1 MNVPAKQHSAAVP
14 LLLVSV
20 RNASEAADASAGGAD
35 IVDVKEPSRGPL
47 GAADWQQVQEVL
59 HFVREQRPVS
69 IAAGELL
76 DSNLSARIVPD
87 GTQFVKFGLARC
99 ARIGGWQSLLE
110 QAQNHLLAGAQIVP
124 VAYADWL
131 AAESPTPR
139 EVLQFATDH
148 ACPILLIDT
157 FQKERGGLFEFWNW
171 DSIAELIDA
180 AHSAGTAIALAG
192 GLRGDRLAWAVAA
205 GADVVGVRGAV
216 CDSGRAGKLQRRL
229 VAQVRHALDHH
240 HRLNFLRSGKRASPT
255 SCLTTRSN
263 SGYS

>member
-1 MNVPAKQHSAAVP
+1 MNEPAKHSAAVP

-20 RNASEAADASAGGAD
+20 RNAAEAADALAGGAD
-35 IVDVKEPSRGPL
+35 IIDVKEPSRGPL
-47 GAADWQQVQEVL
+47 GAADWQQAQDVL
-59 HFVREQRPVS
+59 HCVGEQRPVS

-76 DSNLSARIVPD
+76 DAKVFARIVPD

-99 ARIGGWQSLLE
+99 ARMGGWQSLLE
-110 QAQNHLLAGAQIVP
+110 LARNDLPAGAQIVP

-157 FQKERGGLFEFWNW
+157 FQKKSGGLFEVWNW
-171 DSIAELIDA
+171 DSVIELIDA
-180 AHSAGTAIALAG
+180 AHSTGTAIALAG
-192 GLRGDRLAWAVAA
+192 GLRDGRLAWAVAA
-205 GADVVGVRGAV
+205 GADVIGVRGAV
-216 CDSGRAGKLQRRL
+216 CDSGRAGKLQQRR
-229 VAQVRHALDHH
+229 VAQVRQALDQH
-240 HRLNFLRSGKRASPT
+240 HRSNFLRPGKLASPT
-255 SCLTTRSN
+255 SCLTTRAN